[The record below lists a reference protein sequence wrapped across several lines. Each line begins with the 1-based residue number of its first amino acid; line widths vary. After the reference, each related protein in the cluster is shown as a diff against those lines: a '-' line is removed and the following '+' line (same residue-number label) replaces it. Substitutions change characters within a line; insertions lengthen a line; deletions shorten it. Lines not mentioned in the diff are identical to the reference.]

1 MATANPHAQRTRFWP
16 RLLLA
21 VLVLGAGGLWF
32 AWPTLDAY
40 ATTAASFGARTACSC
55 RHIGGRELDDC
66 TRDFE
71 PGMGTVFLSEDEEA
85 RSVTATV
92 PLLARQTATYSPGPG
107 CLLEPSTAER

>member
-1 MATANPHAQRTRFWP
+1 M
-16 RLLLA
+16 LA
-21 VLVLGAGGLWF
+21 IGGLWF

-55 RHIGGRELDDC
+55 RHIGGRDLSDC

-71 PGMGTVFLSEDEEA
+71 PGMAMVFLGEDEDA

-92 PLLARQTATYSPGPG
+92 PLLARQTATWTPGPG
-107 CLLEPSTAER
+107 CVLEPWEARP

>member
-1 MATANPHAQRTRFWP
+1 MAMANPHGPRPRIWP
-16 RLLLA
+16 RALLA
-21 VLVLGAGGLWF
+21 LLVLGTGGLWF

-55 RHIGGRELDDC
+55 RHIGGRALSDC

-71 PGMGTVFLSEDEEA
+71 PGMSMVFLSEDEET

-92 PLLARQTATYSPGPG
+92 PLLARQTATFAPGPG
-107 CLLEPSTAER
+107 CMLEPWDARP

>member
-1 MATANPHAQRTRFWP
+1 MATANPLGQRPRFWP
-16 RLLLA
+16 RA
-21 VLVLGAGGLWF
+21 VLAALVLAIGGLWF

-55 RHIGGRELDDC
+55 RHIGGRALSDC

-71 PGMGTVFLSEDEEA
+71 PGMAMVFLSEDEDA

-92 PLLARQTATYSPGPG
+92 PLLARQTATYAQGPG
-107 CLLEPSTAER
+107 CVLEPWAQP

>member
-1 MATANPHAQRTRFWP
+1 MENPQTQRPRFWP

-21 VLVLGAGGLWF
+21 LLVLGAGGLWF

-55 RHIGGRELDDC
+55 RHLGGREVSDC

-71 PGMGTVFLSEDEEA
+71 PGMGMVFLSEDEEA

-92 PLLARQTATYSPGPG
+92 PLLARQTASYMPGFG
-107 CLLEPSTAER
+107 CILESWQADR